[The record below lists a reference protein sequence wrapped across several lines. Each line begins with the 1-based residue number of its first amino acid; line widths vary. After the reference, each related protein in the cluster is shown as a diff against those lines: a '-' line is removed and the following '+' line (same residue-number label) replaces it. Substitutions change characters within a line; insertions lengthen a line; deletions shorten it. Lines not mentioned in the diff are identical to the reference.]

1 MKRSPWKKYMAGIL
15 AIGMLALQPGA
26 AYAEETEVTASAGE
40 YTQAFDENG
49 IMQPI
54 SEQVQVMIAE
64 GLVYMEPAAGYLYE
78 VQSGKKVHPVT
89 GNIIEDVCEVPESD
103 EAEEAPE
110 SDETE
115 EMAENAETE
124 ETAESDETEE
134 TAESAETEETAESS
148 KTEEAP
154 ESKESAEETES
165 KIEETGESKPEI
177 EETEE
182 ALETEK
188 PEEIEETEQTEQKP
202 ETVKAVDAFES
213 FLTSA
218 EFSKIQNRIQYNVT
232 VPIEGLPSFITQE
245 MVVGALK
252 CQDEMGYPASVTI
265 AQIIQES
272 GFGSY
277 GPGGDEKEGLSYL
290 AFRYCNLFGIK
301 GTGTAG
307 SVDMNTLEMTGDGGL
322 YPARAA
328 FRAYHTYTE
337 AIEDRG
343 KLIKDYYSDLI
354 QDVTDANTF
363 AVRIGNRW
371 ATDIGYGKSLI
382 RLMETYDLYR
392 LDDLTLNDFSAMIGR
407 FANPC
412 PGAAITSTFG
422 YRTFDNAF
430 HKGLDLGTGSEN
442 IPTYAAESG
451 TVIFAGYSSSAGNYI
466 IIDHGDGLVTK
477 YMHHAE
483 IYVTEGQHVEKGQQI
498 GLSGTTGD
506 STGNHLHFQVEE
518 NGVAIDPAIYL
529 LDEGD
534 GQVLAMR
541 PAKKA
546 AQVLMPMHFELSS
559 LKLPEI

>member
-15 AIGMLALQPGA
+15 AIGMLALQPGM
-26 AYAEETEVTASAGE
+26 AYAEETEVAASAGE
-40 YTQAFDENG
+40 YTQALDENG
-49 IMQPI
+49 VMQPI

-89 GNIIEDVCEVPESD
+89 GTIIEDICEVP
-103 EAEEAPE
+103 
-110 SDETE
+110 
-115 EMAENAETE
+115 
-124 ETAESDETEE
+124 
-134 TAESAETEETAESS
+134 ESAETEETPESAETEETPESAETEETPESAKAEETPESAETEKAPEGAETEETPESS
-148 KTEEAP
+148 KTEKTP
-154 ESKESAEETES
+154 EDKESA
-165 KIEETGESKPEI
+165 K
-177 EETEE
+177 ETEE
-182 ALETEK
+182 VLETEK
-188 PEEIEETEQTEQKP
+188 PEEIEETEQAGQKP
-202 ETVKAVDAFES
+202 VDAFES
-213 FLTSA
+213 FLASA
-218 EFSKIQNRIQYNVT
+218 EFSKIQDRIQYNVT

-290 AFRYCNLFGIK
+290 AFQYCNLFGIK

-307 SVDMNTLEMTGDGGL
+307 SVDMKTLEMTGDGSL
-322 YPARAA
+322 YLTSAA

-343 KLIKDYYSDLI
+343 RLIQDYYSDLI

-363 AVRIGNRW
+363 AVRIGSRW
-371 ATDIGYGKSLI
+371 ATDTGYGKSLI

-412 PGAAITSTFG
+412 PGAVITSTFG

-518 NGVAIDPAIYL
+518 NGVAKDPAIYL
-529 LDEGD
+529 LDEGN
-534 GQVLAMR
+534 GQILAMH